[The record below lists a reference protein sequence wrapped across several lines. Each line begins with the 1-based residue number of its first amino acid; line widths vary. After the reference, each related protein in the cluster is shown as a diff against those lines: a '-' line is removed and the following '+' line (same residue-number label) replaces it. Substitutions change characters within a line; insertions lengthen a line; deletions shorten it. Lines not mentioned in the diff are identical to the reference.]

1 MRQKKTYDTQSVN
14 LGDPTFDHRN
24 SRENKVDRI
33 IKETSQE
40 NTAEYIPVKFQNT
53 KYRDSL
59 KATKVKKQVTKK

>member
-1 MRQKKTYDTQSVN
+1 MRQKKHDTQSVN

-24 SRENKVDRI
+24 SRENKVDKI
-33 IKETSQE
+33 IKETIQE
-40 NTAEYIPVKFQNT
+40 NTSEYIPVKFQNT